1 MKRTQ
6 MRDTI
11 KDIKYFNTFI
21 NEEQA
26 RVKKFSDKLKNGEVK
41 EDRIFPVKSK
51 MHDLKLGILI
61 AGYSKG
67 DELSIL
73 EKEYQGLIDDWEEV
87 WEPEYYN
94 KNLTYTNCEVDED
107 WLNFQNFAKWY
118 KENYYEIEGEQM
130 ELDKD
135 ILYKHNK
142 L

>member
-51 MHDLKLGILI
+51 MHDLKLGILVWI
-61 AGYSKG
+61 SR
-67 DELSIL
+67 LS
-73 EKEYQGLIDDWEEV
+73 
-87 WEPEYYN
+87 
-94 KNLTYTNCEVDED
+94 
-107 WLNFQNFAKWY
+107 
-118 KENYYEIEGEQM
+118 
-130 ELDKD
+130 
-135 ILYKHNK
+135 
-142 L
+142 

>member
-11 KDIKYFNTFI
+11 KDIKYFTTFI

-26 RVKKFSDKLKNGEVK
+26 RVKKFSGKLKNGEVK

-94 KNLTYTNCEVDED
+94 KNLKMISLGILFQADSAFAQKVKNMLKSSNIND
-107 WLNFQNFAKWY
+107 WLYDFLL
-118 KENYYEIEGEQM
+118 I
-130 ELDKD
+130 
-135 ILYKHNK
+135 
-142 L
+142 